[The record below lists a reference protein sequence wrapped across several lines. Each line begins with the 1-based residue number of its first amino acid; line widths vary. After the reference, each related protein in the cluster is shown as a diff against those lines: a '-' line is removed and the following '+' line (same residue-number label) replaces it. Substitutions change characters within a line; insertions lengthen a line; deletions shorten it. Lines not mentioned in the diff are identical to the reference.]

1 MSKASLVE
9 PSQRRIGGSLLAG
22 VSEKE
27 REKEVFCSVSF
38 SSFSLGTLSPR
49 VSHFGNVV
57 RMFSRD
63 Q

>member
-1 MSKASLVE
+1 ME

-22 VSEKE
+22 VYGKE
-27 REKEVFCSVSF
+27 REKEVLCSVSF
-38 SSFSLGTLSPR
+38 SSSSLGTLSPR

-57 RMFSRD
+57 RKFSRD